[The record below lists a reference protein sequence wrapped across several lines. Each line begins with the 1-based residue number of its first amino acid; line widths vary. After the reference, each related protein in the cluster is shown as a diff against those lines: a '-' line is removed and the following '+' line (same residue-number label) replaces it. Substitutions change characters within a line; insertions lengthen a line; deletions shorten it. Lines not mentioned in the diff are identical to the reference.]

1 MKDEISVVK
10 GDIIRLVENNPDNM
24 CKVNYFADVIVQ
36 SRESFNLYLQ
46 IMKKNGEEGK
56 IPKYC
61 LYKYFEGER
70 SNYTDIYLPFP
81 SHTLI
86 IAAYA
91 DHTKEN
97 EEQLTIKK
105 GDFVGRVKDNSD
117 TWIVSCI

>member
-10 GDIIRLVENNPDNM
+10 GDIIGIIENNPDDKM
-24 CKVNYFADVIVQ
+24 CKVNFADVIVQ
-36 SRESFNLYLQ
+36 CRESFNLYLQ
-46 IMKKNGEEGK
+46 VMKNNGEEGK

-70 SNYTDIYLPFP
+70 SNYADIYLPFP

-91 DHTKEN
+91 DHTKDN

-117 TWIVSCI
+117 TWKVSCI